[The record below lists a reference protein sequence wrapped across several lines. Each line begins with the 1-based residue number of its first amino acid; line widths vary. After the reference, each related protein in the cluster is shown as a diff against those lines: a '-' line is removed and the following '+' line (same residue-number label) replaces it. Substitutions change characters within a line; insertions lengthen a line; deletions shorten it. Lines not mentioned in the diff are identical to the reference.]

1 MPFED
6 YTKSVRFENLTTI
19 DPIEK
24 FRLETTP
31 DLIETRVIDM
41 VTPLGKGTRGLIV
54 APPRTGKTTILKQI
68 ANAIT
73 ANHPEVH
80 VLVLLIDERPEE
92 VTDFQ
97 RSVKAEVVASSND
110 QDLETHVRLSRFMI
124 ERCRRMVEAGKD
136 VFVLLDSITRV
147 ARAYNSVHGGSGRTM
162 TGGVD
167 ARALEI
173 PRKMFA
179 SARKIEEGGSLTIL
193 ATALV
198 DTGSR
203 MDELIFQ
210 EFKGT
215 GNMEL
220 ILDRKLSDRRL
231 FPAIDIPKSGTRKE
245 EKLFPK
251 HQIEAVRKLRRMMV
265 DLNPVEA
272 METLVAALKKH
283 KTNDEL
289 LAQAGCKPDRDAL
302 PGTSP
307 RPDSQPASLQS
318 RPPLERMLRIHQA
331 IQAGHLSQRARAG
344 RASWRSAP
352 SPFTATWS
360 SCATGCELPIEFDRS
375 RLGYYYTEEVS
386 AFPTLQITEGELVRA
401 GRRRESPPAIPRHQL
416 REAAPQRPPENGAV
430 AARHHLAQ
438 PRRRRAD
445 HLLPHPRR
453 ADPGPGDLR
462 RPGQSHR
469 RAPATGADLSQARPA
484 RPEQRVV
491 DPYHLA
497 NINGE
502 WFLFAFDHLRK
513 DIRTFVPARIKAV
526 KPTGKTFERRRSFP
540 SRSGCATASASSPA
554 RANSEVVIRFNAR
567 VADYIREKKWH
578 ESQQLRELK
587 GGGVELRLKL
597 SSLAEVERWV
607 LSWGGNAVVVRPAEL
622 ARRVREAAKRIL
634 KAALNR
640 DCASEA
646 ASNVPVR
653 CCFGPRGCVQIV
665 C

>member
-1 MPFED
+1 MSKDSKNDSNNNNAGTSDYGSGYLEISEKGFGFLRTAQNHFHPKPTDIFVTPDTIKRSFLREGSLVAGPTQPPHRGTSPQLKSVEKVNDMLFDD

-24 FRLETTP
+24 FRLETSP

-73 ANHPEVH
+73 ENHPEVH
-80 VLVLLIDERPEE
+80 VMVLLIDERPEE

-251 HQIEAVRKLRRMMV
+251 NQIEAVRKLRRTMV

-289 LAQAGCKPDRDAL
+289 LAK
-302 PGTSP
+302 
-307 RPDSQPASLQS
+307 
-318 RPPLERMLRIHQA
+318 
-331 IQAGHLSQRARAG
+331 
-344 RASWRSAP
+344 
-352 SPFTATWS
+352 
-360 SCATGCELPIEFDRS
+360 
-375 RLGYYYTEEVS
+375 
-386 AFPTLQITEGELVRA
+386 
-401 GRRRESPPAIPRHQL
+401 
-416 REAAPQRPPENGAV
+416 
-430 AARHHLAQ
+430 
-438 PRRRRAD
+438 
-445 HLLPHPRR
+445 LL
-453 ADPGPGDLR
+453 
-462 RPGQSHR
+462 
-469 RAPATGADLSQARPA
+469 
-484 RPEQRVV
+484 
-491 DPYHLA
+491 
-497 NINGE
+497 
-502 WFLFAFDHLRK
+502 
-513 DIRTFVPARIKAV
+513 
-526 KPTGKTFERRRSFP
+526 
-540 SRSGCATASASSPA
+540 
-554 RANSEVVIRFNAR
+554 
-567 VADYIREKKWH
+567 
-578 ESQQLRELK
+578 
-587 GGGVELRLKL
+587 
-597 SSLAEVERWV
+597 
-607 LSWGGNAVVVRPAEL
+607 
-622 ARRVREAAKRIL
+622 
-634 KAALNR
+634 
-640 DCASEA
+640 
-646 ASNVPVR
+646 
-653 CCFGPRGCVQIV
+653 
-665 C
+665 

>member
-1 MPFED
+1 MSTATRNEKNDMAGLEYGCGYLEISEKGFGFLRTAENHYHPKPSDIFVTPDTIKRNFLREGSFVVGPTQPPHRGNSPQLKAVDRVNDMKFED
-6 YTKSVRFENLTTI
+6 YTRSLRFENLTTI

-73 ANHPEVH
+73 ANHPDVH

-97 RSVKAEVVASSND
+97 RSVKSEKAEVVASSND

-251 HQIEAVRKLRRMMV
+251 HQIEAVRKLRRTMV

-283 KTNDEL
+283 RTNDEL
-289 LAQAGCKPDRDAL
+289 LSK
-302 PGTSP
+302 
-307 RPDSQPASLQS
+307 
-318 RPPLERMLRIHQA
+318 
-331 IQAGHLSQRARAG
+331 
-344 RASWRSAP
+344 
-352 SPFTATWS
+352 
-360 SCATGCELPIEFDRS
+360 
-375 RLGYYYTEEVS
+375 
-386 AFPTLQITEGELVRA
+386 
-401 GRRRESPPAIPRHQL
+401 
-416 REAAPQRPPENGAV
+416 
-430 AARHHLAQ
+430 
-438 PRRRRAD
+438 
-445 HLLPHPRR
+445 LL
-453 ADPGPGDLR
+453 
-462 RPGQSHR
+462 
-469 RAPATGADLSQARPA
+469 
-484 RPEQRVV
+484 
-491 DPYHLA
+491 
-497 NINGE
+497 
-502 WFLFAFDHLRK
+502 
-513 DIRTFVPARIKAV
+513 
-526 KPTGKTFERRRSFP
+526 
-540 SRSGCATASASSPA
+540 
-554 RANSEVVIRFNAR
+554 
-567 VADYIREKKWH
+567 
-578 ESQQLRELK
+578 
-587 GGGVELRLKL
+587 
-597 SSLAEVERWV
+597 
-607 LSWGGNAVVVRPAEL
+607 
-622 ARRVREAAKRIL
+622 
-634 KAALNR
+634 
-640 DCASEA
+640 
-646 ASNVPVR
+646 
-653 CCFGPRGCVQIV
+653 
-665 C
+665 

>member
-1 MPFED
+1 MRPPTNTNAVPAVGSGYLEISEKGFGFLRTPDNHFHPKPTDVFVTPDTIKRHFLREGCLVKGTLQPPHRGSSPQLREVLEVNGMPFSE
-6 YTKSVRFENLTTI
+6 YTKAVRFENLTTI
-19 DPIEK
+19 DPVEK

-31 DLIETRVIDM
+31 DLIETRIIDL
-41 VTPLGKGTRGLIV
+41 VTPIGKGTRGLIV

-124 ERCRRMVEAGKD
+124 ERCRRMVEAKKD

-173 PRKMFA
+173 PRKIFA
-179 SARKIEEGGSLTIL
+179 SARKIEEGGSLTII
-193 ATALV
+193 ATALI

-220 ILDRKLSDRRL
+220 VLDRKLADRRL

-272 METLVAALKKH
+272 METLIAALKKH

-289 LAQAGCKPDRDAL
+289 LMKL
-302 PGTSP
+302 
-307 RPDSQPASLQS
+307 
-318 RPPLERMLRIHQA
+318 
-331 IQAGHLSQRARAG
+331 
-344 RASWRSAP
+344 
-352 SPFTATWS
+352 AT
-360 SCATGCELPIEFDRS
+360 
-375 RLGYYYTEEVS
+375 
-386 AFPTLQITEGELVRA
+386 
-401 GRRRESPPAIPRHQL
+401 
-416 REAAPQRPPENGAV
+416 
-430 AARHHLAQ
+430 
-438 PRRRRAD
+438 
-445 HLLPHPRR
+445 
-453 ADPGPGDLR
+453 
-462 RPGQSHR
+462 
-469 RAPATGADLSQARPA
+469 
-484 RPEQRVV
+484 
-491 DPYHLA
+491 
-497 NINGE
+497 
-502 WFLFAFDHLRK
+502 
-513 DIRTFVPARIKAV
+513 
-526 KPTGKTFERRRSFP
+526 
-540 SRSGCATASASSPA
+540 
-554 RANSEVVIRFNAR
+554 
-567 VADYIREKKWH
+567 
-578 ESQQLRELK
+578 
-587 GGGVELRLKL
+587 
-597 SSLAEVERWV
+597 
-607 LSWGGNAVVVRPAEL
+607 
-622 ARRVREAAKRIL
+622 
-634 KAALNR
+634 
-640 DCASEA
+640 
-646 ASNVPVR
+646 
-653 CCFGPRGCVQIV
+653 
-665 C
+665 

>member
-1 MPFED
+1 MVFGDSFRNTFEDTQNSMSTASNSNSNSNSDSKNAATADYGSGYLEISEKGFGFLRTTENHFHPKPTDIFVTPDTIKRSFLREGSLVAGPTQPPHRGHSPQLKSVDKVNEMSFED

-54 APPRTGKTTILKQI
+54 ASPRTGKTTILKQI

-73 ANHPEVH
+73 TNHPDVH

-179 SARKIEEGGSLTIL
+179 SARKIEEGGSLTII

-251 HQIEAVRKLRRMMV
+251 HQIEAVRKLRRTMV

-289 LAQAGCKPDRDAL
+289 LAK
-302 PGTSP
+302 
-307 RPDSQPASLQS
+307 
-318 RPPLERMLRIHQA
+318 
-331 IQAGHLSQRARAG
+331 
-344 RASWRSAP
+344 
-352 SPFTATWS
+352 
-360 SCATGCELPIEFDRS
+360 
-375 RLGYYYTEEVS
+375 LG
-386 AFPTLQITEGELVRA
+386 
-401 GRRRESPPAIPRHQL
+401 
-416 REAAPQRPPENGAV
+416 
-430 AARHHLAQ
+430 
-438 PRRRRAD
+438 
-445 HLLPHPRR
+445 
-453 ADPGPGDLR
+453 
-462 RPGQSHR
+462 
-469 RAPATGADLSQARPA
+469 
-484 RPEQRVV
+484 
-491 DPYHLA
+491 
-497 NINGE
+497 
-502 WFLFAFDHLRK
+502 
-513 DIRTFVPARIKAV
+513 
-526 KPTGKTFERRRSFP
+526 
-540 SRSGCATASASSPA
+540 
-554 RANSEVVIRFNAR
+554 
-567 VADYIREKKWH
+567 
-578 ESQQLRELK
+578 
-587 GGGVELRLKL
+587 
-597 SSLAEVERWV
+597 
-607 LSWGGNAVVVRPAEL
+607 
-622 ARRVREAAKRIL
+622 
-634 KAALNR
+634 
-640 DCASEA
+640 
-646 ASNVPVR
+646 
-653 CCFGPRGCVQIV
+653 
-665 C
+665 